1 MARKNRWAVSPVL
14 LLVIALLSV
23 GTIWQISQL
32 KDDYEKADK
41 RAAVFESRLDRA
53 EAAKQEADLA
63 AAQLA
68 EQVKDLGKTPVVD
81 PSEPVAGPQG
91 EQGRPPTPAEISLAV
106 QSYCSG
112 GRCDGKNP
120 TAAQVAKAVSI
131 YCNERD
137 NCRGATGEQGIP
149 GSDGA
154 EGPQGPGPTN
164 AQVAQAVADYCADG
178 RCKGPQGDPGPSGQ
192 TGVVAVNVEG
202 CQELVGKLSLD
213 ATYNADTR
221 TITITCT

>member
-1 MARKNRWAVSPVL
+1 MARERGPAYSLPVL
-14 LLVIALLSV
+14 IIILLLSA
-23 GTIWQISQL
+23 GTVWQIAEL
-32 KDDYEKADK
+32 KDDYK
-41 RAAVFESRLDRA
+41 RADQRATTFENRLDKT
-53 EAAKQEADLA
+53 EQEKRDSDLA

-68 EQVKDLGKTPVVD
+68 EQVKDLGKKPVVD
-81 PSEPVAGPQG
+81 PGEPVTGPQG

-120 TAAQVAKAVSI
+120 TAAQVARAVSV
-131 YCNERD
+131 YCNDRD
-137 NCRGATGEQGIP
+137 NCRGPEGTQGEP
-149 GSDGA
+149 GS

-178 RCKGPQGDPGPSGQ
+178 RCKGAQGDPGPTGQ
-192 TGVVAVNVEG
+192 TGVVDVNVEG
-202 CQELVGKLSLD
+202 CQELTGKISLD
-213 ATYNADTR
+213 ATYDADTR